1 MPPKKLGT
9 TTVTTTKT
17 VQKGVKGVDPRV
29 QMNRAWE
36 NVANMMLG
44 AAGAAVWTVKSI
56 GSIEVAKFVP
66 GLGFAKSAATRTLAS
81 GIVSPSASV
90 LIPLGTSLAPKSLSA
105 NPRDASR
112 SSSPK

>member
-44 AAGAAVWTVKSI
+44 TAGAAVWTVKSI
-56 GSIEVAKFVP
+56 GYIEVAKFVP
-66 GLGFAKSAATRTLAS
+66 GFTQTVKVGELRPGEPLPAADS
-81 GIVSPSASV
+81 D
-90 LIPLGTSLAPKSLSA
+90 A
-105 NPRDASR
+105 NPCRVVRPRWRVPDGNRGPAD
-112 SSSPK
+112 